1 MPTESF
7 RDRLLSTEPLAP
19 ELQSTFDRE
28 IEAIMNPKLTRI
40 QRWYYVVFLV
50 ALGVVGVTAAIMA
63 AVFRAD
69 PLAVGAGILVAV
81 GALLAAAFVIHVL
94 RRGAE
99 DFTIQVYA
107 GKTLPGFALAVACG
121 LLFYSTEIA
130 DSPHLL
136 WPALGVLFFLLTS
149 FINLYNRIVAAERTN
164 QEYLLRLEY
173 RLAEMAERMAK

>member
-19 ELQSTFDRE
+19 DLQHTFDRE

-40 QRWYYVVFLV
+40 QWWYYVVFLV
-50 ALGVVGVTAAIMA
+50 ALAVVGVTAAIMA
-63 AVFRAD
+63 AVFRAI
-69 PLAVGAGILVAV
+69 PPAAGAGVLVAV
-81 GALLAAAFVIHVL
+81 ATLPAAAFVIHVL

-99 DFTIQVYA
+99 DFTIQEYA
-107 GKTLPGFALAVACG
+107 GKALPGIALAVTCG
-121 LLFYSTEIA
+121 LLFYSTKNA

-149 FINLYNRIVAAERTN
+149 FINLYNRIVAVERTN
-164 QEYLLRLEY
+164 QEHLLRLEY
-173 RLAEMAERMAK
+173 RLAEMAERMLK